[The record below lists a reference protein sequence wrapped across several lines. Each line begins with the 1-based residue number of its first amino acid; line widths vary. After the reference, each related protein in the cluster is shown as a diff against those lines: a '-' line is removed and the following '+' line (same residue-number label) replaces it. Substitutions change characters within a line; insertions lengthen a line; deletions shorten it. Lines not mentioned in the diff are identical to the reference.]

1 MEIKKED
8 RFLVLKR
15 DDIKEYTNDE
25 QKDWIE
31 RSCHAIR
38 SHRLAR
44 GKKDNTYLVVN
55 EDEPY
60 AEIVWK
66 LIEISQTNSEDLPRL
81 LDNLEIELVRF
92 RAK

>member
-8 RFLVLKR
+8 KFLVLKR
-15 DDIKEYTNDE
+15 DDIKDYTNDE
-25 QKDWIE
+25 QKEWIE

-55 EDEPY
+55 EDELY
-60 AEIVWK
+60 AKVVWK
-66 LIEISQTNSEDLPRL
+66 LIEISQANPEGL
-81 LDNLEIELVRF
+81 LILLENLEVELLGYD
-92 RAK
+92 